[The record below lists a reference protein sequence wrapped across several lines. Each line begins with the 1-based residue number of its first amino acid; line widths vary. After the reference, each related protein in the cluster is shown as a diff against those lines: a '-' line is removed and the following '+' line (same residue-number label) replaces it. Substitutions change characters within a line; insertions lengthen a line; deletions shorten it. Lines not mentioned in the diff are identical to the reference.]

1 MPKLRETAEQ
11 KADRLCREAI
21 AAGLAR
27 TEITKTQLAAELN
40 TTRRTLHAHT
50 NVPRKFPVGD
60 LRKLYRM
67 EVITAENI
75 VDMICY

>member
-21 AAGLAR
+21 AAGLVR
-27 TEITKTQLAAELN
+27 TEKSKTELAAEMN
-40 TTRRTLHAHT
+40 TSRRTLHSHT
-50 NVPRKFPVGD
+50 CVPRKFTVGE
-60 LRKLYRM
+60 LRALYRA
-67 EVITAENI
+67 EIITPENI